1 MKKKNEAVILA
12 VEAEDIEAI
21 RDFFSEWY
29 TIEQLYETLAKSCT
43 CIIYLSNK
51 GMLSSEDKENLFR
64 LVNQHE
70 LMIEHMKPFAERKE
84 D

>member
-1 MKKKNEAVILA
+1 MKKRNEAVILA

-43 CIIYLSNK
+43 CIIHLSNK
-51 GMLSSEDKENLFR
+51 GMLNSEDKENLAR

-70 LMIEHMKPFAERKE
+70 LMIEHMKPFARKE